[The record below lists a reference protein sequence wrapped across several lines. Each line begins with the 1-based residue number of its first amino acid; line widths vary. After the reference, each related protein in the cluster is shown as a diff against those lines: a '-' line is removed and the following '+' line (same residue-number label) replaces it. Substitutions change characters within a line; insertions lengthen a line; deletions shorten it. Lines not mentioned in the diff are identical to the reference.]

1 MGQIIVSVR
10 DGADGTIRDLE
21 LPDDVKIMDLL
32 DDIIQTMNGCD
43 QKNRPGA
50 EETELYDVRMRKTL
64 FRDGTAESEGVWN
77 GDILE
82 LREKRK
88 EAEQPGFEIFPRR
101 WV

>member
-10 DGADGTIRDLE
+10 DGADGVLRDLE
-21 LPDDVKIMDLL
+21 LPDDVKIRDLL
-32 DDIIQTMNGCD
+32 DDIIQTLNGCD
-43 QKNRPGA
+43 QKLRPGA
-50 EETELYDVRMRKTL
+50 NETNLYDLRMRKNL

-82 LREKRK
+82 LRERRQRDG
-88 EAEQPGFEIFPRR
+88 AGFELNPRG